1 MALLKLLLRHAKPF
15 WPLVVAVVIFQLV
28 ATLAALYLPSLN
40 AQIIDEGIAQGDSAF
55 IWSTGMIM
63 LVVCLVNVL
72 AAIGGVYFGARASMA
87 MGRNLRREV
96 YQKVN
101 SLTVLETTQIGA
113 GPLITR
119 GTNDVQ
125 QVQMLALMTLNFMVS
140 TPIMCIGGIIMALRE
155 DLGLSWLV
163 WTSVIALFVIVGF
176 LVFRLLPLFQTMQA
190 RVDDING
197 VLREQIMGI
206 RVVRAFVREPF
217 ELERYGKANKA
228 ITEVSVKVGNLFVL
242 MFPVIMMVLP
252 LATASV
258 LWFGGHRVDIGEMQI
273 GSLTAFLQYLL
284 QILVAVMMGVFMV
297 MMIPRAAVC
306 AERLRELFET
316 ESTQQFPDAQTA
328 PTPAAGR
335 VEFSS
340 VSFGFPGADSPV
352 IKETSFVA
360 EPGKTTAIIGSTGSG
375 KTTLLNLLLRL
386 FDPQGGTITVDGTPI
401 EQFTREQLAGTL
413 SLVPQRPYLFS
424 GTIASNL
431 RFGRDDATDD
441 ELWEALRVAQG
452 ADFVR
457 EKDLQLDEP
466 VSQGG
471 TNVSGGQRQR
481 LSIARTLVARPR
493 VYLFDDSFSALD
505 VATDSRLRAALP
517 EATDGA
523 TVIIVAQ
530 RVSTITEADQIL
542 VMEDGEIVDR
552 GTHEELLESSPV
564 YQEIVRSQLDTTEVA

>member
-1 MALLKLLLRHAKPF
+1 MNPIALLKLLLRHAKPF

-72 AAIGGVYFGARASMA
+72 AAVGGVYFGARASMS

-163 WTSVIALFVIVGF
+163 WISVIALFVIVGF

-242 MFPVIMMVLP
+242 MFPVIMMVLH

-284 QILVAVMMGVFMV
+284 QILVAVMMGAFMV
-297 MMIPRAAVC
+297 MMIPTVRGCTARA
-306 AERLRELFET
+306 R
-316 ESTQQFPDAQTA
+316 
-328 PTPAAGR
+328 
-335 VEFSS
+335 
-340 VSFGFPGADSPV
+340 
-352 IKETSFVA
+352 
-360 EPGKTTAIIGSTGSG
+360 
-375 KTTLLNLLLRL
+375 
-386 FDPQGGTITVDGTPI
+386 
-401 EQFTREQLAGTL
+401 
-413 SLVPQRPYLFS
+413 
-424 GTIASNL
+424 
-431 RFGRDDATDD
+431 
-441 ELWEALRVAQG
+441 
-452 ADFVR
+452 
-457 EKDLQLDEP
+457 
-466 VSQGG
+466 
-471 TNVSGGQRQR
+471 SGG
-481 LSIARTLVARPR
+481 RP
-493 VYLFDDSFSALD
+493 
-505 VATDSRLRAALP
+505 
-517 EATDGA
+517 G
-523 TVIIVAQ
+523 
-530 RVSTITEADQIL
+530 
-542 VMEDGEIVDR
+542 
-552 GTHEELLESSPV
+552 
-564 YQEIVRSQLDTTEVA
+564 

>member
-15 WPLVVAVVIFQLV
+15 WPLVVAVVIFQLI

-40 AQIIDEGIAQGDSAF
+40 AQIIDKGIAQGDSAF

-72 AAIGGVYFGARASMA
+72 AAIGGVYFGARTSMA

-163 WTSVIALFVIVGF
+163 WTSVIVLFVVVGF

-217 ELERYGKANKA
+217 ELERYGKANRA

-242 MFPVIMMVLP
+242 MFPVIMMVLH
-252 LATASV
+252 LATAAV
-258 LWFGGHRVDIGEMQI
+258 LWFGGQRVDIGEMQI

-316 ESTQQFPDAQTA
+316 ESTQQFPAVETA
-328 PTPAAGR
+328 PNPTAGR

-340 VSFGFPGADSPV
+340 VTFGFPGADSPV
-352 IKETSFVA
+352 IKEASFVA

-386 FDPQGGTITVDGTPI
+386 FDPQSGTISVDGTPI
-401 EQFTREQLAGTL
+401 EQFTRGQLAGAL

-424 GTIASNL
+424 GTIGSNL
-431 RFGRDDATDD
+431 RFGRENATDA
-441 ELWEALRVAQG
+441 ELWEALRVAQS

-457 EKDLQLDEP
+457 EKELQLDEP
-466 VSQGG
+466 VAQGG
-471 TNVSGGQRQR
+471 TSVSGGQRQR

-552 GTHEELLESSPV
+552 GTHEELLETSSV

>member
-15 WPLVVAVVIFQLV
+15 WPLVVAVVSFQLI

-40 AQIIDEGIAQGDSAF
+40 AQIIDKGIAQGDSAF

-72 AAIGGVYFGARASMA
+72 AAIGGVYFGARTSMA

-163 WTSVIALFVIVGF
+163 WTSVIVLFVVVGF

-217 ELERYGKANKA
+217 ELERYGKANRA

-242 MFPVIMMVLP
+242 MFPVIMMVLH
-252 LATASV
+252 LATAAV
-258 LWFGGHRVDIGEMQI
+258 LWFGGQRVDIGEMQI

-316 ESTQQFPDAQTA
+316 ESTQQFPAVETA
-328 PTPAAGR
+328 PNPTAGR

-340 VSFGFPGADSPV
+340 VTFGFPGADSPV
-352 IKETSFVA
+352 IKEASFVA

-386 FDPQGGTITVDGTPI
+386 FDPQSGTISVDGTPI
-401 EQFTREQLAGTL
+401 EQFTRGQLAGAL

-424 GTIASNL
+424 GTIGSNL
-431 RFGRDDATDD
+431 RFGRENATDA
-441 ELWEALRVAQG
+441 ELWEALRVAQS

-457 EKDLQLDEP
+457 EKELQLDEP
-466 VSQGG
+466 VAQGG
-471 TNVSGGQRQR
+471 TSVSGGQRQR

-552 GTHEELLESSPV
+552 GTHEELLETSSV